1 MNAIMPFLG
10 QGAEAT
16 QGETERPEERIDMRI
31 FGGPTRYVQGP
42 GVIEKLGD
50 LTAGLTRS
58 PLLIV
63 DADVLPF
70 VDQRLAAA
78 FVGRAHTILP
88 FRGEVTRPA
97 IAALVDAGRKAGAD
111 AVIGIGGGKGLDAAK
126 GVALSLELGFIAIPS
141 IASNDSPTGRSMAI
155 YDDQHVL
162 VAIESIPDSPL
173 LVVADTA
180 LIANAPARFLRV
192 GMGDALAKKFE
203 AERAFADGASNFFGT
218 RPLRTALVIADACYA
233 TLREHGVAAMQAA
246 EAHRPDDAFEAVVEA
261 NVLMAGLAWES
272 GGLSYAHAVVRG
284 LVKARG
290 VSGAPHGD
298 HVAYGTLVQ
307 LAIEERD
314 EAFILDLMD
323 WCRSVGLPVSLGDM
337 GMPEPT
343 AEEIAEIAR
352 LTSVGPVGGRII
364 VAAAPERI
372 AEAIVR
378 VEGLAK

>member
-1 MNAIMPFLG
+1 
-10 QGAEAT
+10 
-16 QGETERPEERIDMRI
+16 MRI

-42 GVIEKLGD
+42 GAIDSLGE
-50 LTAGLTRS
+50 LTAGLTQR

-70 VDQRLAAA
+70 VEQRLAAA
-78 FVGRAHTILP
+78 FADREHVVLP
-88 FRGEVTRPA
+88 FRGEVTRTA
-97 IAALVDAGRKAGAD
+97 IAALVDQGSQARAD
-111 AVIGIGGGKGLDAAK
+111 AVIGIGGGKGLDTAK
-126 GVALSLELGFIAIPS
+126 GVALQLSLGFIAVPS

-173 LVVADTA
+173 LVVADTG
-180 LIANAPARFLRV
+180 LIANAPSRFLRN

-233 TLREHGVAAMQAA
+233 TLREYGVAAMQAA
-246 EAHRPDDAFEAVVEA
+246 DEHQPDEAFEAVVEA

-290 VSGAPHGD
+290 AGAAPHGD

-307 LAIEERD
+307 LAIEGRED
-314 EAFILDLMD
+314 AFILDLID
-323 WCRSVGLPVSLGDM
+323 WCRSVGLPVSLGDLNM
-337 GMPEPT
+337 DSPT
-343 AEEIAEIAR
+343 TVEIAEIAR
-352 LTSVGPVGGRII
+352 LTTIGPAGGRIV
-364 VAAAPERI
+364 VAVEPARI
-372 AEAIVR
+372 ADAIMR
-378 VEGLAK
+378 VEQLAI